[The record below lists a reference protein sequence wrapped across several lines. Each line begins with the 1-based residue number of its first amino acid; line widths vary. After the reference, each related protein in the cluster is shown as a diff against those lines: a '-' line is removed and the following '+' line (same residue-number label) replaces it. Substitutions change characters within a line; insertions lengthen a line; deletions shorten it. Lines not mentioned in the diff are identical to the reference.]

1 MPAAFEALSAVAGRA
16 PRRPADLGIYIAED
30 NEAAANRVIREFN
43 NKFEFLGRNPRA
55 GRSRDDVQPGLRAF
69 PFEDYLI
76 FYRIISA
83 GIRVVRVIHGA
94 RDLRLLPH

>member
-1 MPAAFEALSAVAGRA
+1 LKRYRLSPDA
-16 PRRPADLGIYIAED
+16 RRDVRQIWAYIAAD

-55 GRSRDDVQPGLRAF
+55 GRSRDDVQPGLRTF

-83 GIRVVRVIHGA
+83 GVRVVRVVHGA
-94 RDLRLLPH
+94 RDLRPLLH